1 MIIREGHVAE
11 NFYMI
16 LSGSAIVT
24 KLVRDDD
31 AGTVELK
38 FDRILSKGD
47 SFGVSMRSRYRWE
60 FPNVN
65 ICLGIS
71 T

>member
-1 MIIREGHVAE
+1 MVIREGHVAE

-47 SFGVSMRSRYRWE
+47 SFGVSMLTKCHWGFLNMEVTVSK
-60 FPNVN
+60 
-65 ICLGIS
+65 I
-71 T
+71 